1 MMSSKDTYYENDRS
15 RDVTDR
21 LREILTSDTDLLHDY
36 VAHVYKKS
44 ESYKFIRMADD
55 LHDVARYLNDMR
67 LCFIALT
74 VEAQPEFN
82 NRGHGDDQNTNSTGT
97 MPTQNF
103 MSRNSRSTAPT
114 FMRHG
119 MSMNH
124 SQQTT
129 RLMTDLD
136 GTVKHQLPKISS
148 INETNN
154 STDTEHEM
162 KNNKTSNEKRNGV
175 MDI

>member
-1 MMSSKDTYYENDRS
+1 
-15 RDVTDR
+15 
-21 LREILTSDTDLLHDY
+21 
-36 VAHVYKKS
+36 
-44 ESYKFIRMADD
+44 
-55 LHDVARYLNDMR
+55 
-67 LCFIALT
+67 
-74 VEAQPEFN
+74 
-82 NRGHGDDQNTNSTGT
+82 
-97 MPTQNF
+97 
-103 MSRNSRSTAPT
+103 MSRNARSTAPP

-148 INETNN
+148 VNETN
-154 STDTEHEM
+154 STDTEHET
-162 KNNKTSNEKRNGV
+162 KNSKTNEKRNGV